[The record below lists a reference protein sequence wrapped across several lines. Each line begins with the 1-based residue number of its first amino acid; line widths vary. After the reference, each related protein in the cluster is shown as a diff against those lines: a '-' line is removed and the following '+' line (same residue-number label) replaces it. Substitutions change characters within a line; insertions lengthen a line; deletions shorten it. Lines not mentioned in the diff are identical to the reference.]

1 LIAAY
6 NDLIGDIAP
15 ELKKSRLILV
25 SNRLPVTVGVTE
37 GALSMT
43 PSGGGLATGLRGARA
58 SMGGVWI
65 GWPGEIPGS
74 SYRAEIEHEL
84 QKLDARPVY
93 LTRGEQRGFYEDFS
107 NAAIWPV
114 FHDLIEQLPQD
125 IVGWE
130 TYKQVNQRFAEAVAT
145 AYREG
150 DVVWVNDYHLMLV
163 PEMVRKLL
171 PRAPIGFFLH
181 IPFPPAEVFRV
192 LPPREELLH
201 GLLGA
206 DLVGFHTQS
215 FLDNFVATVQPLV
228 GARATSS
235 GLRFGRRTVQVGVF
249 PMGIDFATW
258 ENRARSTSVQK
269 QVLSLMQDAGRRK
282 IILGIDRMDYT
293 KGLPRRIHAM
303 ERMLHADP
311 SLAERVRF
319 VQVAFPS
326 RERIESYAGLR
337 RQLNEAVGRINS
349 TFGSPRSLPVHL
361 VQRSF
366 SEDEVSALYAAADIM
381 LVTPLRD
388 GMNLVAKE
396 YVASRLHGDGV
407 LVLSEFAGA
416 AEELGGDALIVNP
429 YDTEGL
435 VAAIKKAI
443 DMPVDEQMQRMN
455 RLRELVSTHDVHHWT
470 EQFLGALTSRGGE
483 T

>member
-1 LIAAY
+1 V
-6 NDLIGDIAP
+6 P
-15 ELKKSRLILV
+15 PTQESRLILV
-25 SNRLPVTVGVTE
+25 SNRLPVTVRLEDGVMS
-37 GALSMT
+37 LT
-43 PSGGGLATGLRGARA
+43 PSGGGLATGLRGARGRR
-58 SMGGVWI
+58 GGVWI
-65 GWPGEIPGS
+65 GWPGEIPS
-74 SYRAEIEHEL
+74 NKYRAEVEHEL
-84 QKLDARPVY
+84 RKLDARPVY
-93 LTRGEQRGFYEDFS
+93 LSRSEQRGFYEDFS

-130 TYKQVNQRFAEAVAT
+130 TYRQVNERFAEVVAS

-163 PEMVRKLL
+163 PAMVRRLI

-181 IPFPPAEVFRV
+181 IPFPPPEVFRV
-192 LPPREELLH
+192 LPPREELLS

-206 DLVGFHTQS
+206 DLIGFHTKS
-215 FLDNFVATVQPLV
+215 FLDNFVAAAQALL
-228 GARATSS
+228 GARLTPS
-235 GLRFGRRTVQVGVF
+235 GLRYGRRSVQVGAF
-249 PMGIDFATW
+249 PMGIDFAAW
-258 ENRARSTSVQK
+258 ENRARTTAVQK
-269 QVLSLMQDAGRRK
+269 QVLSLMQDAGKRK
-282 IILGIDRMDYT
+282 IVLGIDRMDYT
-293 KGLPRRIHAM
+293 KGLPRRIHAI
-303 ERMLHADP
+303 ERMLQADP

-366 SEDEVSALYAAADIM
+366 SEEEVSALYAAADIM

-416 AEELGGDALIVNP
+416 ADELRGEALIVNP
-429 YDTEGL
+429 YDTEG
-435 VAAIKKAI
+435 VVRAIKTAI
-443 DMPVDEQMQRMN
+443 DMPVEEQAERM
-455 RLRELVSTHDVHHWT
+455 RGLRETVRTRDIHYWT
-470 EQFLGALTSRGGE
+470 QSFLTALAAQTGE
-483 T
+483 R

>member
-1 LIAAY
+1 MVTTIAAEES
-6 NDLIGDIAP
+6 ATVA
-15 ELKKSRLILV
+15 KKSRLILV
-25 SNRLPVTVGVTE
+25 SNRLPVTVSVHDGE
-37 GALSMT
+37 LSLT

-58 SMGGVWI
+58 RMGGVWI

-114 FHDLIEQLPQD
+114 FHDQIEQLPQD

-130 TYKQVNQRFAEAVAT
+130 TYKQVNQRFAEAVASS
-145 AYREG
+145 YGEG

-163 PEMVRKLL
+163 PAMVRKLL
-171 PRAPIGFFLH
+171 PKAPIGFFLH
-181 IPFPPAEVFRV
+181 IPFPPPEVFRV
-192 LPPREELLH
+192 LPPREELLK

-206 DLVGFHTQS
+206 DLIGFHTQS
-215 FLDNFVATVQPLV
+215 FLENFVATAQPLLGV
-228 GARATSS
+228 KLTPS
-235 GLRFGRRTVQVGVF
+235 GLRHGRRTVQVGAF
-249 PMGIDFATW
+249 PMGIDAATW
-258 ENRARSTSVQK
+258 ENRARSTTVQK
-269 QVLSLMQDAGRRK
+269 QVLSLMQDAGKRK
-282 IILGIDRMDYT
+282 IVLGIDRMDYT

-303 ERMLHADP
+303 ERMLQADP
-311 SLAERVRF
+311 SLPERVRF

-416 AEELGGDALIVNP
+416 ADELRNDALIVNP
-429 YDTEGL
+429 YDTDGL
-435 VAAIKKAI
+435 IAAIKRAI
-443 DMPVDEQMQRMN
+443 EMPVAEQMERMG
-455 RLRELVSTHDVHHWT
+455 RLRELVRTRDVHYWT
-470 EQFLGALTSRGGE
+470 DSFLAALGRQTGE
-483 T
+483 R